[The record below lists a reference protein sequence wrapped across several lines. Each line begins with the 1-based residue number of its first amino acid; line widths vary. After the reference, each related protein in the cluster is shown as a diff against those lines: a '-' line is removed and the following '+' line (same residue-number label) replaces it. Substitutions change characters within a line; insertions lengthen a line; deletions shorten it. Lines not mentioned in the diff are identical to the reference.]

1 MIAIKKDLANV
12 PSYLNSNWANEAFD
26 YNNKVHKYEK
36 GDYGHESVRA
46 ELIKIYHSKCAY
58 CESNTS
64 AGSYWRVEHYR
75 PKAKYYWL
83 SLSWSNLLLS
93 CEICNSAKSDNFD
106 TTNHPMQY
114 QGESLNNLQNKTSEY
129 DKSEIPHLIN
139 PEQETNLSL
148 KTHFHFNIDSGEIVA
163 NTDRMDYTIRTCN
176 LNRKPLVQERIKIKN
191 DLENVILGFIYK
203 AYPNLS
209 DILINV
215 LERELEK
222 AIPENEYTAWRKTIC
237 QFFLSSIPVL

>member
-1 MIAIKKDLANV
+1 
-12 PSYLNSNWANEAFD
+12 
-26 YNNKVHKYEK
+26 
-36 GDYGHESVRA
+36 
-46 ELIKIYHSKCAY
+46 
-58 CESNTS
+58 
-64 AGSYWRVEHYR
+64 
-75 PKAKYYWL
+75 
-83 SLSWSNLLLS
+83 
-93 CEICNSAKSDNFD
+93 
-106 TTNHPMQY
+106 
-114 QGESLNNLQNKTSEY
+114 
-129 DKSEIPHLIN
+129 
-139 PEQETNLSL
+139 
-148 KTHFHFNIDSGEIVA
+148 
-163 NTDRMDYTIRTCN
+163 MDYTIRTCN